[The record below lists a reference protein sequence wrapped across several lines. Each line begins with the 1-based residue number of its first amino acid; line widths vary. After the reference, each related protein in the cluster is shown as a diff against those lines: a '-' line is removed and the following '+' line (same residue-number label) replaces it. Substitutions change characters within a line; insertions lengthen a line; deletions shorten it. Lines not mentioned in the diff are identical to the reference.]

1 MDYVLGNENIWERL
15 KRMDIKDRTQSDH
28 FPDWIK
34 FQLPDLGKG
43 CREKLSGGV
52 RKRKRNRFG

>member
-1 MDYVLGNENIWERL
+1 
-15 KRMDIKDRTQSDH
+15 MDIEDRMQSDH

-34 FQLPDLGKG
+34 FQLPNLGKG

-52 RKRKRNRFG
+52 TKRKRNRFG